1 MNLPKIAPPLE
12 TIQCLCGCF
21 IANHHNNTQA
31 PCTYCGC
38 RQFNPDFARYPM
50 GAIPTS

>member
-1 MNLPKIAPPLE
+1 MRHLPHIPPLI
-12 TIQCLCGCF
+12 TVQCVCGCF
-21 IANHHNNTQA
+21 IAHHHNSTQA

-50 GAIPTS
+50 GIQVTS

>member
-12 TIQCLCGCF
+12 TLQCLCGCF
-21 IANHHNNTQA
+21 IAHHHNNTQA

-38 RQFNPDFARYPM
+38 TVFNPDFARYPL
-50 GAIPTS
+50 GILVVS